1 MGTCVALLVILLA
14 NLIWGQSLKTVSE
27 SGTTFIATR
36 TTDVNGSSIWVTDGR
51 GLSATTDTQTISDS
65 VTSTIDYDTTST
77 VYISSAPTSES
88 STATPS
94 YTSSVVAT
102 STTTVTL
109 KDQTVTQTMVPAPQP
124 PTIPSVMTST
134 VTTVQVSSVFLT
146 ETATESAVQTITES
160 SYYKT
165 ITRTIIRQAPHLISE
180 YHAMLNGTDVAITG
194 TVGTYGNTIVYVTP
208 AAQVPVTPVSV
219 CWFPDQPQGYD
230 CQSILQGAFSAE
242 EIRII
247 GMEYHELRAE
257 FPALDWGLIGRV
269 SVSLQASVSW
279 LEAIKNALICV
290 RRRGAQITSRPDHY
304 HDPHA
309 VPGHIPATATRTAEV
324 QRRGK
329 NATPSVSELM
339 IWASPTGHNELLIPI
354 TNYTQRVGNEMV
366 VVANYTPFNYRAAAR
381 MDPMPTPGSCVK
393 HSHGYNK
400 TECAWEMCMLRHHI
414 PVNVTTI
421 MPALVGEPGCQKS
434 AWVTMTSSLT
444 GAHWGQT
451 TKGVYWPA
459 YSSNTVMHGKP
470 TETIAYWTPPDKVQ
484 RKVFE
489 RIQEVFHERHG
500 HQSCLDKR
508 SCCEECEKEARHG
521 GHSDPFLW
529 NILAVASGATLA
541 ALLLGVC
548 CCLCCSKRIR
558 SRKSMLNS
566 VLSHKANQPMQE
578 VVQTVESAPSAA
590 AATAATVASG
600 VESAADSGRGTV
612 ARRIEEGRNRVS
624 FAPEALAG
632 AGAAAGATAAEAA
645 HGAGEGGQK
654 VVETAEKV
662 PEAAGQAGQ
671 QVVTTTTTGAQQAGQ
686 AAGQAGHEVQQVVVT
701 PAQQVISSGGPTTS
715 PAPQPT
721 HDGASDAFG
730 SGFTND
736 PYGSLRGRK
745 RARYPGLNF

>member
-1 MGTCVALLVILLA
+1 MGTCMALLVILLA
-14 NLIWGQSLKTVSE
+14 NLIWGQSIKTVSE

-36 TTDVNGSSIWVTDGR
+36 TTDANGSYIWVTDGR
-51 GLSATTDTQTISDS
+51 GLSATTNSETISES
-65 VTSTIDYDTTST
+65 VTSTIDYDATST
-77 VYISSAPTSES
+77 VYLSSATTNES

-109 KDQTVTQTMVPAPQP
+109 MDQTVTQTMVPAPQP
-124 PTIPSVMTST
+124 PTIPLVMTST
-134 VTTVQVSSVFLT
+134 VTTVQVSSVFFS
-146 ETATESAVQTITES
+146 ETATESAIQTITEAS
-160 SYYKT
+160 HYKT
-165 ITRTIIRQAPHLISE
+165 ITRTITRQAPHLISE
-180 YHAMLNGTDVAITG
+180 YHAMLNGTDVTITG
-194 TVGTYGNTIVYVTP
+194 TVGTYGHTIVYVTP

-219 CWFPDQPQGYD
+219 CWFPGQPQGYD
-230 CQSILQGAFSAE
+230 CQSILQGTFSAE

-257 FPALDWGLIGRV
+257 FPELDWGLIGRV
-269 SVSLQASVSW
+269 SISLQADISW
-279 LEAIKNALICV
+279 LEAMKNALICV
-290 RRRGAQITSRPDHY
+290 RRRGAQITSRPGHY
-304 HDPHA
+304 HTHHA
-309 VPGHIPATATRTAEV
+309 FQGRTPATVTRTAEV
-324 QRRGK
+324 QRRGE

-354 TNYTQRVGNEMV
+354 MNYTQCVGDEMV

-381 MDPMPTPGSCVK
+381 MDPVPTPGSCAK
-393 HSHGYNK
+393 HSRGYNK
-400 TECAWEMCMLRHHI
+400 TECAWEMCMLRHHL
-414 PVNVTTI
+414 PVNISTI

-470 TETIAYWTPPDKVQ
+470 TETIAYWTPPDRVH

-489 RIQEVFHERHG
+489 RIEEVFHERHG
-500 HQSCLDKR
+500 QQSCLDKR

-541 ALLLGVC
+541 ALVLGAC
-548 CCLCCSKRIR
+548 CCLCCSKRAR
-558 SRKSMLNS
+558 SRKSVLNS
-566 VLSHKANQPMQE
+566 ILKHSKANEPVQE
-578 VVQTVESAPSAA
+578 VVQTVETVPSAVTS
-590 AATAATVASG
+590 TAAGAASG
-600 VESAADSGRGTV
+600 VESNVDSGRGTLS
-612 ARRIEEGRNRVS
+612 RRVEEGRNHVS
-624 FAPEALAG
+624 FAPEVLAAVAGTG
-632 AGAAAGATAAEAA
+632 AVAGVAGAEAA
-645 HGAGEGGQK
+645 HGVGEGGQK
-654 VVETAEKV
+654 VVKTAEKV

-671 QVVTTTTTGAQQAGQ
+671 QVVTTTTTGARQAGE
-686 AAGQAGHEVQQVVVT
+686 AAHQVVVT
-701 PAQQVISSGGPTTS
+701 PAHQVVSSAAPSTS
-715 PAPQPT
+715 TAPQLT